1 MDSIRLDDDRAL
13 RPFVG
18 GDLDE
23 LHALIEAN
31 RDHLLPWM
39 PWARQPRADTA
50 DHLTRAE
57 ERAAREE
64 GGAFAVIEGGRIAGG
79 IGLDDVD
86 RVNGSAR
93 IGYWLA
99 AGAQGRGT
107 ITLGVAAVL
116 DFAFE
121 TYGLHRVEIS
131 VARGN
136 ARSFAV
142 VSRLGFVEEGVRRDA
157 LRVGDR
163 YLYLVVHSMLAGEWR
178 ARRA

>member
-1 MDSIRLDDDRAL
+1 MDPITLDEDRAL

-18 GDLDE
+18 SDLDE

-31 RDHLLPWM
+31 REHLLSWM
-39 PWARQPRADTA
+39 PWAAQPRADTA
-50 DHLTRAE
+50 GFLARAE

-64 GGAFAVIEGGRIAGG
+64 GAAFAVIEGGRIAGG
-79 IGLDDVD
+79 IGLNGFD
-86 RVNGSAR
+86 RLNGSAS

-121 TYGLHRVEIS
+121 TYGLHRIEIS
-131 VARGN
+131 VATGN
-136 ARSFAV
+136 ARSFAIV
-142 VSRLGFVEEGVRRDA
+142 RRLGFVEEGVRREA

-163 YLYLVVHSMLAGEWR
+163 YLDLVMHSTLADEWR
-178 ARRA
+178 ARRG